1 MEQPAVDLEADEV
14 FVFPASSAQRRLWF
28 LDRLEPG
35 LATYNMPFALRL
47 TGTLREDALA
57 ASLDA
62 LVDRHESLRTAFAEE
77 DEQVVQL
84 IHPPRSVTLRR
95 ESLAGLPSGEREAA
109 LRALCTREA
118 DAPFNLT
125 EPGLL
130 RAVLVALDGTEHVL
144 LLVLHHIICD
154 GWSVGV
160 MTHELAALYAARCE
174 GRPPALP
181 EPELQYVDF
190 SEWQEAWLRSEA
202 PGRHLES
209 WRERLGGELRPLEL
223 PADHPRPARSL
234 HHGATRA
241 FALPRALSDGVR
253 RFGQEEG
260 VTPFM
265 TLLAAFSAL
274 LHRFTGETDVIVG
287 TAIAG
292 RPRRELEGVVGFFA
306 NTLALRVSLA
316 GAPSFRELARRVK
329 AVTLEAYAHQELP
342 FEHLVEALSLPRDLG
357 RNPLFQVMLVLENL
371 PPGEFQLPGLVLRPL
386 EIESHSAKFDL
397 TLSLQETPG
406 GLVGHLEYSRELFEP
421 STMDRW
427 LVHFERLLDTVL
439 ARPAERLDFLPL
451 LPPSE
456 AALLLDTWSPPGA
469 LPRDGSLLHTRFEAQ
484 ALRTP
489 DAVAVADATRAWTYA
504 EVERRAN
511 RLARHLVERGVGPEV
526 RVGVCLR
533 RTVDLP
539 VVLLAVLKAG
549 GAYAPLDPNYP
560 AQRLAY
566 LLEDSVAALVISE
579 RAVLAALPEAR
590 PTTLVL
596 EDLEALLLD
605 ESESEAALPPRA
617 WPEGLAYLIY
627 TSGSTGRPK
636 GVAIEHRSAALLLTW
651 ALDVFPPAMLDGVL
665 AATSVCFDLSVF
677 EMFVPWAHG
686 GRVLVVGSVLE
697 LPGFSRRDEVTLVNT
712 VPSAMAELLRV
723 GGLPR
728 SVRGVNLA
736 GEALPR
742 RTVDGLYALD
752 HVERV
757 YNLYGPS
764 EDTTYSTWE
773 LIPRDEARGPTIGR
787 PLENTRAYVL
797 DASWRPVPLGVPGEL
812 FLAGDGLARGYLLRP
827 DLSAERFV
835 PDPFGREPGGRM
847 YRTGDKVRWLSDGR
861 LEYLG
866 RLDHQVKVRGYRIEL
881 GEVEA
886 RLLALPDVA
895 DALVMAREDTTGGQQ
910 LAGFVVPR
918 EGRTLG
924 PGVLRAALLE
934 HLPEY
939 MVPSVWSVLPKL
951 PLTPN
956 GKVDRAAL
964 RTAALVQGA
973 DGAGARAPRTQ
984 TEARLCTLWEEL
996 LGVPV
1001 RDVQRGF
1008 FELGGHSLLAMR
1020 LRSRMEALFEVS
1032 LPLRVLFEA
1041 PTVEELAARLDAARG
1056 GLRLPPVEP
1065 QPRHAPLPLSSAQQ
1079 RLYFLEQLEPGS
1091 AFYTIATA
1099 LRLTGALAPE
1109 ALERT
1114 LRALTVRHEGLR
1126 ARFTLMDG
1134 EPVQSFAPVD
1144 FALERVDASGLA
1156 PDARESW
1163 VVARATR
1170 FIRQPFALGHEAPFR
1185 AQLYTVGA
1193 QEHWLVLAVHHLV
1206 ADGASIQVLLRDAAA
1221 LYAGERR
1228 GTPALLPALPY
1239 QPADH
1244 AVWERRLWAEERL
1257 APQLAYWEAKLAG
1270 PLPVLELP
1278 GDFPRPAQRTDRGRT
1293 LHFELSPALADALP
1307 ARARAWDVTPFMLL
1321 LAAFQAVLARHTRQD
1336 DILVGTPIAGRDVA
1350 GSESLVGCFINTLVL
1365 RTAVDPATSFESLV
1379 ARVKT
1384 TCVEAFSH
1392 ADLPF
1397 DRLVQHLQP
1406 PRSTAHTP
1414 LFQAMFVLNAQ
1425 PAGQGAFADVA
1436 VAEVPLESG
1445 TSTFDLTFTV
1455 LQREQGMG
1463 VAIEYSTD
1471 LFEPGTLARL
1481 FDAYEALLADALA
1494 RPETRLDAL
1503 RLMSS
1508 GARARW
1514 LSERS
1519 PTVHALPGEATVV
1532 SRFEAQAALTPGR
1545 TAVVAVDRTLSY
1557 AELRDEAWA
1566 LAARLRAR
1574 GVGRGHRVGV
1584 CLERTHRMPV
1594 VLLGVLKAGAAY
1606 VPLDPHFPRERLAL
1620 MAEDA
1625 GLRLTLTEQG
1635 CEARLGAEAGA
1646 LWCLDAPELEGPD
1659 AGDGAGP
1666 GPLGLDEA
1674 YVLYTSGSTGRPKGV
1689 SVHHAALEN
1698 FLTSMEAA
1706 PGLSGDD
1713 VLAAVTTLSFDIAGL
1728 ELYLP
1733 LRVGARIELCTRDE
1747 AQDASRLA
1755 ERLERAGATVMQATP
1770 TAWRMLLEAGWTNAR
1785 RMTALCG
1792 GEPLPTDLA
1801 ARLLATGGALWNLYG
1816 PTETT
1821 VWSTV
1826 ERVRP
1831 GEARLMVGRPVLN
1844 TPVYVLDAR
1853 MEPVPP
1859 GVCGEVFIGGEGVA
1873 RGYVGRAALT
1883 AERFV
1888 PDPFSATPGARLY
1901 ATGDVGCLRADG
1913 RLEVRGRE
1921 DAQVKVRG
1929 HRIELGE
1936 VEAALRSV
1944 PEVRD
1949 AAVAVREAGAGAARL
1964 VGYVVARS
1972 GARLS
1977 PEGLRQALESRLP
1990 AYMVPSAFVVLEAL
2004 PTTLNGKVDRK
2015 ALPEPP
2021 VERSTGRA
2029 PSGPREQWVARVFAE
2044 VLVRE
2049 SVSADDSFFALGGD
2063 SVSAMR
2069 LVSRLRREGFA
2080 SSPKQLFEHPTVAGF
2095 AEQLVPLESEP
2106 VAALAPG
2113 DAVPLTSMQRGMLFR
2128 ALFSPASRD
2137 YFEQV
2142 GGMLSADLD
2151 VVAFQ
2156 EAWKAAL
2163 ERHAAL
2169 RTVFVLDGA
2178 GPPAQR
2184 IIERFEAGVSPPWT
2198 VVEGVGVAAVSDA
2211 DWLRFLEE
2219 DLQQGFPLT
2228 QGPLLRL
2235 ALSRAPSGLWRF
2247 ALSFHHAILDGWS
2260 LGLLLAEV
2268 AEHHDAVRA
2277 GRTPVFAAPPDFR
2290 HFVRHEGG
2298 QDLGPARAL
2307 WTEALRGF
2315 DSPTPLPHDERDLP
2329 VRSGEPHY
2337 ARHAVELD
2345 GRETQRL
2352 QDFCARHGLT
2362 LSTLVQAAWGLVL
2375 ARHAGTAEAVFGSL
2389 VSGRSAPVERVTEL
2403 VGLLVNTLPVRVRV
2417 TSGQPV
2423 LTWLRELQRQQAELR
2438 EHELV
2443 PLEQV
2448 QRWSEV
2454 GAGRLLFESV
2464 LVVDPW
2470 PLRGGE
2476 RGVFAGGVEELG
2488 PPRTGFPLHLAAYPG
2503 ASLGLALTYDTNR
2516 HGEQAVA
2523 RLASSLRTVL
2533 SAMVAGPELSVGRL
2547 SLLGAEERQELLLAW
2562 NPTTHVFEHPCPLH
2576 VPFEQQAARTPS
2588 AIALEM
2594 EGRSLTYAQLDA
2606 RANLLAHR
2614 LRAQGVGPEALVGV
2628 FLERS
2633 LDMVVGLYGILKAG
2647 GAWLPLE
2654 PALPPERLRQMV
2666 EDARPLVTLTSRAL
2680 SGKMPEGAG
2689 LACVLDDGAWAAGLE
2704 PSASARP
2711 PPDGAGLDHPAYCIF
2726 TSGSTGRPKGALVT
2740 HRGIHN
2746 RIAWMQDAYGLG
2758 PGDRVLQKTPFSF
2771 DVSVWEFFWPL
2782 AVGARL
2788 VVARPGGHQ
2797 DPAYLVRTLAAE
2809 RITTVHFVPSMLQFF
2824 LEAPGLESL
2833 ESLTRVFCSGE
2844 ALPGALQRRVFERLP
2859 HAALH
2864 NLYGPTEASVDVS
2877 HWTCRPGDARPT
2889 VPIGFP
2895 VFNTR
2900 MHVLDA
2906 DLNLLPTGALGELY
2920 LGGVQLGRGYLN
2932 RPALTAERFIPD
2944 PCAVEPG
2951 ARLYRTGDLA
2961 RRLEDGSLEYVGR
2974 VDSQVKVRG
2983 FRIELGEIEAVL
2995 LGLPEV
3001 AEAAVVVRQ
3010 APGGEAL
3017 LVAYVAPRAGSA
3029 RPDWAD
3035 TLRVALARVLP
3046 EYMVPGR
3053 FAVLERLPLT
3063 SSGKV
3068 DRRALP
3074 ALSDV
3079 TGDAGRAVV
3088 APRNAREAVLV
3099 ELFERVLGVTGVGAT
3114 SDFFQLGGHSML
3126 VLRLLARMEAAF
3138 GVRLPLAALFQT
3150 STVEGLARAVETA
3163 GGEQGV
3169 LVPLGGE
3176 GDAPP
3181 LFLVHPVGGNVLCYR
3196 ALGERLTGRRLYAF
3210 QSQGVTGAAPDTTV
3224 EAMAARYVR
3233 ELRRVRPSGPYHLF
3247 GWSMGGV
3254 IAFEMARQ
3262 LDAAGQVV
3270 AELCLLD
3277 ATLEGFE
3284 QPLGPGDDAAL
3295 LGAFAVD
3302 LGLSEGAVESLAP
3315 GASLPELLRAARDGG
3330 VLPEDAPLETLERLY
3345 AVFRA
3350 NLEALH
3356 AYRPGPYA
3364 GALTLLAGAGGG
3376 IQEATSPDWGWARV
3390 TRGGVRTLLV
3400 PGDHYQLLNPSHVRA
3415 VGNALQSL
3423 LEGDLTATAHAPT
3436 HERNP
3441 GP

>member
-1 MEQPAVDLEADEV
+1 MSALEQPAVALEADEA

-47 TGTLREDALA
+47 TGSLREDALV

-62 LVDRHESLRTAFAEE
+62 LVERHEALRTAFAEE
-77 DEQVVQL
+77 GEQVVQL
-84 IHPPRSVTLRR
+84 IHPPRPVALARV
-95 ESLAGLPSGEREAA
+95 SLTGLPPGEREAA

-118 DAPFNLT
+118 DAPFTLT

-130 RAVLVALDGTEHVL
+130 RSVLVALDGAEHVL

-160 MTHELAALYAARCE
+160 MTRELAALYAARCE

-190 SEWQEAWLRSEA
+190 TEWQEAWLRSEA
-202 PGRHLES
+202 PRQHLDF
-209 WRERLGGELRPLEL
+209 WRERLGGALRPLEL
-223 PADHPRPARSL
+223 PADHPRPARSS
-234 HHGATRA
+234 HRGATRA
-241 FALPRALSDGVR
+241 FALPRALSDEVR

-265 TLLAAFSAL
+265 TLLAAFSACL
-274 LHRFTGETDVIVG
+274 NRFTGETDVVVG

-306 NTLALRVSLA
+306 NTLALRVSLD
-316 GAPSFRELARRVK
+316 GRPSFRELARRVK
-329 AVTLEAYAHQELP
+329 AVTLESYAHQALP
-342 FEHLVEALSLPRDLG
+342 FEQLVEALGLPRDLG

-371 PPGEFQLPGLVLRPL
+371 PEGEFQLPGLVLRPL
-386 EIESHSAKFDL
+386 DIESHSAKFDL
-397 TLSLQETPG
+397 TLSLKETPE
-406 GLVGHLEYSRELFEP
+406 GLLGQLEYSRELFEP
-421 STMDRW
+421 ATMDRW
-427 LVHFERLLDTVL
+427 LVHFERLLGVVL
-439 ARPAERLDFLPL
+439 AAPGEPLDALPL
-451 LPPSE
+451 LPPAE

-469 LPRDGSLLHTRFEAQ
+469 LPRDGALLHTRFEEQ
-484 ALRTP
+484 ARRTP
-489 DAVAVADATRAWTYA
+489 DAVAVADDTRAWTYA

-511 RLARHLVERGVGPEV
+511 RIARHLMGRGVGPEV

-533 RTVDLP
+533 RTVELP

-549 GAYAPLDPNYP
+549 GAYAPLDPHYP

-566 LLEDSVAALVISE
+566 LLEDSASALVISE

-590 PTTLVL
+590 PATLLL
-596 EDLEALLLD
+596 EDLEGLLLE
-605 ESESEAALPPRA
+605 ESDAPLAPRCLPG
-617 WPEGLAYLIY
+617 GLAYLIY

-651 ALDVFPPAMLDGVL
+651 ALGVFPPALLDGVL

-697 LPGFSRRDEVTLVNT
+697 LPTFSRRDEVTLVNT

-742 RTVDGLYALD
+742 RTVDGLYALGQ
-752 HVERV
+752 VERV

-773 LIPRDEARGPTIGR
+773 LVPRDEARAPTVGR

-827 DLSAERFV
+827 DLTAERFV

-847 YRTGDKVRWLSDGR
+847 YRTGDRVRWLADGR

-866 RLDHQVKVRGYRIEL
+866 RLDHQVKVRGFRIEL

-886 RLLALPDVA
+886 RLRALPDVA
-895 DALVMAREDTTGGQQ
+895 DALVMAREDATGGQQ

-924 PGVLRAALLE
+924 PSSLRAALLE

-939 MVPSVWSVLPKL
+939 MVPSLWSVLPKL

-964 RTAALVQGA
+964 RTAGLAQGTE
-973 DGAGARAPRTQ
+973 GAGARAPRTQ
-984 TEARLCTLWEEL
+984 TEARLCALWEEL

-1001 RDVQRGF
+1001 RDVRRGF

-1020 LRSRMEALFEVS
+1020 LRSRVEALFDVS
-1032 LPLRVLFEA
+1032 LPLRALFEA

-1056 GLRLPPVEP
+1056 LLRLPPVEP
-1065 QPRHAPLPLSSAQQ
+1065 QPRVSPLPLSSAQQ
-1079 RLYFLEQLEPGS
+1079 RLYFLEQLAPGS
-1091 AFYTIATA
+1091 AFYTLATA
-1099 LRLTGALAPE
+1099 LKLTGALEPE

-1114 LRALTVRHEGLR
+1114 LRALTARHEGLR
-1126 ARFTLMDG
+1126 ARFALVEG

-1144 FALERVDASGLA
+1144 FVLERVDASSV
-1156 PDARESW
+1156 DASRVDRQVREAW
-1163 VVARATR
+1163 VVERATR
-1170 FIRQPFALGHEAPFR
+1170 FIRAPFALEHEAPFR
-1185 AQLYTVGA
+1185 AQLYTLDAG
-1193 QEHWLVLAVHHLV
+1193 EHWLVLSMHHLV

-1221 LYAGERR
+1221 LYAGERM
-1228 GTPALLPALPY
+1228 GTSALLPALPY

-1244 AVWERRLWAEERL
+1244 AVWEQRLWAQELL

-1278 GDFPRPAQRTDRGRT
+1278 LDFPRPVMRTDRGRT
-1293 LHFELSPALADALP
+1293 LHFELSSALTAALP

-1321 LAAFQAVLARHTRQD
+1321 LAAFQAVLARHARQD
-1336 DILVGTPIAGRDVA
+1336 DILVGTPIAGRGVA
-1350 GSESLVGCFINTLVL
+1350 GTEALVGCFINTLVL
-1365 RTAVDPATSFESLV
+1365 RTAVSPGLSFEELV

-1414 LFQAMFVLNAQ
+1414 LFQAMFVLNEQGTA
-1425 PAGQGAFADVA
+1425 QGAFADVDA
-1436 VAEVPLESG
+1436 REVPLESG

-1471 LFEPGTLARL
+1471 LFEAATVARL

-1494 RPETRLDAL
+1494 RPGARLDTL
-1503 RLMSS
+1503 RLLSP
-1508 GARARW
+1508 GARAR
-1514 LSERS
+1514 LLAERS
-1519 PTVHALPGEATVV
+1519 PGVHAPSDEETVV
-1532 SRFEAQAALTPGR
+1532 SRFDAQATREPGR
-1545 TAVVAVDRTLSY
+1545 PAVVAVDGTLTY
-1557 AELRDEAWA
+1557 GALRDEAWA
-1566 LAARLRAR
+1566 LAARLRAH
-1574 GVGRGHRVGV
+1574 GVGRGDRVGV
-1584 CLERTHRMPV
+1584 CLERTHRLPV
-1594 VLLGVLKAGAAY
+1594 ALLGVLKAGAAY

-1635 CEARLGAEAGA
+1635 CEARLGPEAGT
-1646 LWCLDAPELEGPD
+1646 LWRLDAQAQDVRD
-1659 AGDGAGP
+1659 AGVERVP
-1666 GPLGLDEA
+1666 GPLGMDEA

-1698 FLTSMEAA
+1698 FLASMEEA

-1747 AQDASRLA
+1747 ARDASRLA

-1770 TAWRMLLEAGWTNAR
+1770 TAWRMLLEAGWTNPR

-1792 GEPLPTDLA
+1792 GEPLPSDLA
-1801 ARLLATGGALWNLYG
+1801 ARLVATGGALWNLYG

-1826 ERVRP
+1826 ARVRP
-1831 GEARLMVGRPVLN
+1831 GDARLTVGRPVLN
-1844 TPVYVLDAR
+1844 TPVYVLDAC

-1859 GVCGEVFIGGEGVA
+1859 GVCGEIYIGGVGVA

-1913 RLEVRGRE
+1913 MLEVRGRE
-1921 DAQVKVRG
+1921 DSQVKVRG
-1929 HRIELGE
+1929 HRIETGE
-1936 VEAALRSV
+1936 VEAALRAV
-1944 PEVRD
+1944 PDVRD
-1949 AAVAVREAGAGAARL
+1949 AAVAVRDAASGAARL
-1964 VGYVVARS
+1964 VGYVVARQ
-1972 GARLS
+1972 GASLS
-1977 PEGLRQALESRLP
+1977 PEALREALEARLP
-1990 AYMVPSAFVVLEAL
+1990 EYMVPSVFVVLPAL

-2021 VERSTGRA
+2021 VERTKGRA

-2044 VLVRE
+2044 VLGRT
-2049 SVSADDSFFALGGD
+2049 SVGADDSFFSLGGD
-2063 SVSAMR
+2063 SVAAMR

-2080 SSPKQLFEHPTVAGF
+2080 SSPKQLFEHPTVAAF
-2095 AEQLVPLESEP
+2095 AEQLVPLESGPAGGIQPE
-2106 VAALAPG
+2106 
-2113 DAVPLTSMQRGMLFR
+2113 DAVRLSPGESAPLTSMQRGMLFR

-2142 GGMLSADLD
+2142 GGLLPATLD
-2151 VVAFQ
+2151 VDAFRS
-2156 EAWKAAL
+2156 AWTAAV

-2169 RTVFVLDGA
+2169 RTVFVLDDAGA
-2178 GPPAQR
+2178 PAQR
-2184 IIERFEAGVSPPWT
+2184 
-2198 VVEGVGVAAVSDA
+2198 VVEGFKADSGSGDGAAVSDA
-2211 DWLRFLEE
+2211 DWRRFLEE
-2219 DLQQGFPLT
+2219 DLQRGFVLEE
-2228 QGPLLRL
+2228 GPLFRL
-2235 ALSRAPSGLWRF
+2235 ALSRAPTGGWRF

-2260 LGLLLAEV
+2260 LGLLLSEV
-2268 AEHHDAVRA
+2268 AEHHDAVLA
-2277 GRTPVFAAPPDFR
+2277 GRTPVFAASPDFR
-2290 HFVRHEGG
+2290 HFVRHERE
-2298 QDLGPARAL
+2298 QDLAPARAL

-2315 DSPTPLPHDERDLP
+2315 DSPTPLPHGGPD
-2329 VRSGEPHY
+2329 VTVASGEPRY
-2337 ARHAVELD
+2337 ARHVVSVDA
-2345 GRETQRL
+2345 RETEAL
-2352 QDFCARHGLT
+2352 QGFCARHGLT
-2362 LSTLVQAAWGLVL
+2362 LSTLVQAGWGLVL
-2375 ARHAGTAEAVFGSL
+2375 ARHAGATEAVFGSL
-2389 VSGRSAPVERVTEL
+2389 VSGRSAPVARVTEL
-2403 VGLLVNTLPVRVRV
+2403 VGLLINTLPVRVRV
-2417 TSGQPV
+2417 TAGQPV
-2423 LTWLRELQRQQAELR
+2423 LPWLRELQREQAELR

-2476 RGVFAGGVEELG
+2476 RGVFAAGVEELG
-2488 PPRTGFPLHLAAYPG
+2488 PPRTGFPLHLAVYPG
-2503 ASLGLALTYDTNR
+2503 ASLGLALTYDANR
-2516 HGEQAVA
+2516 LGAQAVA
-2523 RLASSLRTVL
+2523 RLAGSLRTVL
-2533 SAMVAGPELSVGRL
+2533 AAMVEGPEQRVGRL
-2547 SLLGAEERQELLLAW
+2547 SLLGVEERQQLLRAW
-2562 NPTTHVFEHPCPLH
+2562 NPTEHVFEHPSALH

-2588 AIALEM
+2588 AIALEL
-2594 EGRSLTYAQLDA
+2594 EGESMTYAALDA

-2614 LRAQGVGPEALVGV
+2614 LRARGVGPEALVGV

-2647 GAWLPLE
+2647 GAYLPLE
-2654 PALPPERLRQMV
+2654 PGLPAERLRQMV
-2666 EDARPLVTLTSRAL
+2666 EDARPRVTLTSRAL
-2680 SGKMPEGAG
+2680 AERLPEGAG
-2689 LACVLDDGAWAAGLE
+2689 TALVLDDDAWTSGLE
-2704 PSASARP
+2704 PSAATRP
-2711 PPDGAGLDHPAYCIF
+2711 PPGGAELDHPAYCIF

-2746 RIAWMQDAYGLG
+2746 RIAWMQAAYGMG
-2758 PGDRVLQKTPFSF
+2758 PDDRVLQKTPFGF

-2797 DPAYLVRTLAAE
+2797 DPAYLVRTLASA

-2824 LEAPGLESL
+2824 LEAPGLEAL
-2833 ESLTRVFCSGE
+2833 DGLTRVFCSGE
-2844 ALPGALQRRVFERLP
+2844 ALPGVLQRRCIERLP
-2859 HAALH
+2859 RATLY

-2900 MHVLDA
+2900 LHVLDA
-2906 DLNLLPTGALGELY
+2906 DLNLLPTGALGELFI
-2920 LGGVQLGRGYLN
+2920 GGVQLGRGYLN

-2944 PCAVEPG
+2944 PCATEPG

-2974 VDSQVKVRG
+2974 VDRQVKVRG

-2995 LGLPEV
+2995 LGLPDV
-3001 AEAAVVVRQ
+3001 AEAAVEVRA

-3017 LVAYVAPRAGSA
+3017 LAAYVAPLGGRAPADWGETLRAG
-3029 RPDWAD
+3029 
-3035 TLRVALARVLP
+3035 LARVLP
-3046 EYMVPGR
+3046 GYMVPGR
-3053 FAVLERLPLT
+3053 FAVMERLPLT
-3063 SSGKV
+3063 PSGKV

-3074 ALSDV
+3074 ALSAAA
-3079 TGDAGRAVV
+3079 AGPDGARL

-3099 ELFERVLGVTGVGAT
+3099 DLFEHVLGVTGVGAT

-3126 VLRLLARMEAAF
+3126 VLRLLARMESAF
-3138 GVRLPLAALFQT
+3138 GVRLPLATLFQT

-3176 GDAPP
+3176 GDGPP

-3210 QSQGVTGAAPDTTV
+3210 QSQGVTGARPDLTV
-3224 EAMAARYVR
+3224 EAMATRYVR

-3262 LDAAGQVV
+3262 LEAAGESVG
-3270 AELCLLD
+3270 ELCLLD
-3277 ATLEGFE
+3277 STLEGFE

-3302 LGLSEGAVESLAP
+3302 LGLPEASVASLAH
-3315 GASLPELLRAARDGG
+3315 GGSLLELLRAARDGG

-3356 AYRPGPYA
+3356 AYRPGDYA
-3364 GALTLLAGAGGG
+3364 GSLTLLAGAEGG
-3376 IQEATSPDWGWARV
+3376 IRDASSQDWGWARV
-3390 TRGGVRTLLV
+3390 VRGGVRTLRV
-3400 PGDHYQLLNPSHVRA
+3400 PGNHYELLQPSHVQA
-3415 VGNALQSL
+3415 VGNALRAL
-3423 LEGDLTATAHAPT
+3423 LEGSLAPT
-3436 HERNP
+3436 
-3441 GP
+3441 